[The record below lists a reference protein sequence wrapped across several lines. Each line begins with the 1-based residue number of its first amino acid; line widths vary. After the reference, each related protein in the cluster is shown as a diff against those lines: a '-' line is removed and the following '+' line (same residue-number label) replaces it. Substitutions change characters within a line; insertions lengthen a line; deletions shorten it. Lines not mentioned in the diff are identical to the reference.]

1 MNAEEKSRYF
11 EEVARNLQRGGF
23 ESEGLN
29 GDGLLPVRWQGQPLC
44 RVTAEG
50 GVILFPNKILTR
62 VK

>member
-11 EEVARNLQRGGF
+11 EEVARNLQRRGF

-44 RVTAEG
+44 NAEAG
-50 GVILFPNKILTR
+50 RKPISLYGAG
-62 VK
+62 